1 MAEYLNIIL
10 RAVFSENLAL
20 AYLLGMCTF
29 LAVSKR
35 LDTAVGLSLAVIG
48 VETITIPLNQLVYEQ
63 VLRSGAL
70 AWAGMAHINLSF
82 LRFLTFIG
90 VIAALVQILELAIS
104 RFAPVLHSRLGIFL
118 PLLTVNC
125 AVLGGSLFMVQR
137 EYGFGE
143 SVAYG
148 FGAGLGWGLAVLA
161 FAAIRERLR
170 YSDVPAGLRGLGL
183 AFMVAGLLSLGF
195 SGLAGIEF
203 TH

>member
-1 MAEYLNIIL
+1 MSHYFDIIL

-35 LDTAVGLSLAVIG
+35 VDTALGLSLVVIA
-48 VETITIPLNQLVYEQ
+48 VETVTIPINQLLYEH
-63 VLRSGAL
+63 VIRPGAL
-70 AWAGMAHINLSF
+70 KWAGLGSMDLSF

-90 VIAALVQILELAIS
+90 VIAALVQILELAVA
-104 RFAPVLHSRLGIFL
+104 RFAPALHSRLGVYL

-125 AVLGGSLFMVQR
+125 AVLGGSLFMVQG
-137 EYGFGE
+137 EYNLPE
-143 SVAYG
+143 SIAFG
-148 FGAGLGWGLAVLA
+148 FGAGLGWGLALLA

-183 AFMVAGLLSLGF
+183 AFIVAGFLSLAF
-195 SGLAGIEF
+195 SGFAGIEF
-203 TH
+203 QR

>member
-1 MAEYLNIIL
+1 MNPYLDIIL
-10 RAVFSENLAL
+10 RAIFSENLAL

-35 LDTAVGLSLAVIG
+35 LDTAFGLCVAVIG
-48 VETITIPLNQLVYEQ
+48 VEMLTIPINQFIYDT
-63 VLRSGAL
+63 VLRPGAL
-70 AWAGMAHINLSF
+70 AWAGMAHVDLSF

-90 VIAALVQILELAIS
+90 VIAALVQILELAVA
-104 RFAPVLHSRLGIFL
+104 RFAPLLHSRLGVYL

-137 EYGFGE
+137 EYTFSEGI
-143 SVAYG
+143 AYG
-148 FGAGLGWGLAVLA
+148 FGAGLGWGLALLA

-183 AFMVAGLLSLGF
+183 AFVVAGLLSLAF
-195 SGLAGIEF
+195 SGLAGIE
-203 TH
+203 TPR